1 MTPVLVSAIKE
12 QQVQILAL
20 SEAQASVNFSQA
32 ASMYDAFMNT
42 IDNLSMSTEN
52 GSLVVNTNLTV
63 TGRSLFNDAAF
74 TGDVTIGQ
82 MKFDSLNNDL
92 SFNGTS
98 CVNIDGT
105 LNTSLCDS
113 QTMYLM
119 KNKAGNLN
127 IFDGKVVINPL
138 GEMTVEKIQAGEVAA
153 AKVKASEYE
162 IVAGSEVSGNTNML
176 AGQTEI
182 TILTS
187 KVKSNSKI
195 FVTANN
201 NLEGK
206 SLYVS
211 DKVEGVS
218 FKVRLS
224 QTLSSDVN
232 FDWFI
237 LNIE

>member
-1 MTPVLVSAIKE
+1 
-12 QQVQILAL
+12 
-20 SEAQASVNFSQA
+20 
-32 ASMYDAFMNT
+32 
-42 IDNLSMSTEN
+42 
-52 GSLVVNTNLTV
+52 
-63 TGRSLFNDAAF
+63 
-74 TGDVTIGQ
+74 

-92 SFNGTS
+92 SINGAS

-105 LNTSLCDS
+105 LNTALCDTQS
-113 QTMYLM
+113 MYLM

-127 IFDGKVVINPL
+127 IFDGKVVINPN
-138 GEMTVEKIQAGEVAA
+138 GEMTIEKIQVGEVAA

-162 IVAGSEVSGNTNML
+162 VVAGSEVSGNSNILT
-176 AGQTEI
+176 GQTEI

-206 SLYVS
+206 SIYVS
-211 DKVEGVS
+211 NKVEGVS
-218 FKVRLS
+218 FTVKLNGSV
-224 QTLSSDVN
+224 SSDVN

>member
-1 MTPVLVSAIKE
+1 
-12 QQVQILAL
+12 
-20 SEAQASVNFSQA
+20 
-32 ASMYDAFMNT
+32 
-42 IDNLSMSTEN
+42 MSTEN
-52 GSLVVNTNLTV
+52 GSLVVNTDLTV
-63 TGRSLFNDAAF
+63 TGRSLFNDASF

-82 MKFDSLNNDL
+82 MKFDSLNNDI
-92 SFNGTS
+92 SINGAS

-105 LNTSLCDS
+105 LNTVLCDTQS
-113 QTMYLM
+113 LYLM

-127 IFDGKVVINPL
+127 IFDGKVVINPN
-138 GEMTVEKIQAGEVAA
+138 GEMIIEKIQAGEVAA

-162 IVAGSEVSGNTNML
+162 VVAGSEVSGNSNML
-176 AGQTEI
+176 SGQTEI

-206 SLYVS
+206 SIYVS
-211 DKVEGVS
+211 NKVEGVS
-218 FKVRLS
+218 FTVKLNGTV
-224 QTLSSDVN
+224 SSDVN